1 MKKKVPEHN
10 ALIFPKVNQN
20 SNFKVFYEYDDDDD
34 RKSGHDNDT
43 FSELNIKLK
52 DKKWIA
58 LNGKEFDYSGFIDE
72 TQIFYDAN
80 ENLIQNWNIRI
91 WQAQNFKLK
100 GIIGE
105 LDITYD
111 VLEEDDKRS
120 SYVDLELFINNDLFE
135 KLENLI
141 LNSNTKLLKKIYMS
155 LGFHIDK
162 KDEKKKY
169 SKHFK
174 DKVRGSFGRVF
185 DITHYQL
192 KL

>member
-10 ALIFPKVNQN
+10 GCIFPKLNQN
-20 SNFKVFYEYDDDDD
+20 SNFKVIYEYDDW
-34 RKSGHDNDT
+34 KAGHDNSI
-43 FSELNIKLK
+43 FGELNTKLK
-52 DKKWIA
+52 EKKWIA